1 MQEHDI
7 QNLIRLHISKYGLA
21 TLFRGNVGQAFTG
34 NKNDIIKKTDGTVV
48 IKNAR
53 TFRSGLP
60 VGWPD
65 LFGFRLIEI
74 TPDMVGK
81 EMPIFCAIE
90 VKKPGKHP
98 TEVQE
103 NCLSYLKNNGCLAGV
118 ATSSEEAEKILSG
131 NEVIQDAK
139 YVRRFE

>member
-7 QNLIRLHISKYGLA
+7 QNLIRLHVSKYGLA
-21 TLFRGNVGQAFTG
+21 TLFRGNVGQAYTG
-34 NKNDIIKKTDGTVV
+34 NDGNITKKTDGTVI

-53 TFRSGLP
+53 PFKSGLP

-74 TPDMVGK
+74 TPEMVGK
-81 EMPIFCAIE
+81 ELPIFCAIE
-90 VKKPGKHP
+90 VKQSGKHP
-98 TEVQE
+98 TAVQKI
-103 NCLSYLKNNGCLAGV
+103 CLSYLRDNGCLCGV

-131 NEVIQDAK
+131 
-139 YVRRFE
+139 R